1 MSDKKLRVALI
12 NDSWYPMIDGV
23 VTTVDGYA
31 KNMGEY
37 ADVTV
42 IAPNS
47 KKGYVDQT
55 DYPLLKSKAVKMPFL
70 DYHCAI
76 PLFDRK
82 FMKLLKEKEFD
93 IIHIHA
99 PFPMGVLGVREAK
112 RRGIPVV
119 ATMHA
124 QFKYDFKRATK
135 SDFIAGRMT
144 AVLLRLYNK
153 CDEVWAVNEGTQD
166 LLKDYG
172 FLKPSYVMRAGTE
185 MLPQDKAAARK
196 EVYEMFHI
204 DESLPMFLSVGRITL
219 FKNILFTVDSL
230 KVLKEKGIPFK
241 MIFVGGG
248 VDTDKLKARIKK
260 QGLEEDVI
268 LTGKIPDN
276 VLLSQIYAAATLTL
290 FPSHYDTD
298 GLIKY
303 ESASQGTPTVLV
315 EGTLAATGLE
325 DKRTGYIGQ
334 NSVEGFADKII
345 EILND
350 QETYKQVCENVR
362 DELYRTWPQRVQ
374 EAYERYL
381 YVIEQYKEKNEKKV
395 K

>member
-23 VTTVDGYA
+23 VTTVNGYA
-31 KNMGEY
+31 ENMGEY
-37 ADVTV
+37 AEVTV
-42 IAPNS
+42 LAPNS
-47 KKGYVDQT
+47 KKGYVDKT
-55 DYPLLKSKAVKMPFL
+55 DYPLIKSKAIKMPFL
-70 DYHCAI
+70 DYHFAI
-76 PLFDRK
+76 PFCDRK

-99 PFPMGVLGVREAK
+99 PFPMGLLGMREAK

-124 QFKYDFKRATK
+124 QFKYDFKRAVK
-135 SDFIAGRMT
+135 SNFIADWMT
-144 AVLLRLYNK
+144 DVVIRFFNK

-166 LLKDYG
+166 ILKDYG
-172 FLKPSYVMRAGTE
+172 FLKPSYIMRAGTD
-185 MLPQDKAAARK
+185 MLPQNKEEARK

-204 DESLPMFLSVGRITL
+204 DESLPMFLSVGRISL
-219 FKNILFTVDSL
+219 LKNILFTVDSL

-241 MIFVGGG
+241 MVFVGGG
-248 VDTDKLKARIKK
+248 VDRDKLEAHIKK
-260 QGLEEDVI
+260 QGLEDDII
-268 LTGKIPDN
+268 LAGKIPDN
-276 VLLSQIYAAATLTL
+276 VLLSKIYAAATLNL
-290 FPSHYDTD
+290 FPSYYDTD
-298 GLIKY
+298 GLVKY
-303 ESASQGTPTVLV
+303 ESASQGTPTVLI
-315 EGTLAATGLE
+315 EGISAAKGVE

-350 QETYKQVCENVR
+350 EETYKQVCKNAQ

-374 EAYERYL
+374 EAYTRYL
-381 YVIEQYKEKNEKKV
+381 YVIEQYKEKNKKS
-395 K
+395 

>member
-1 MSDKKLRVALI
+1 MSDKKLRVALM

-23 VTTVDGYA
+23 VTTVNDYA
-31 KNMGEY
+31 KNMDEY
-37 ADVTV
+37 AEVMV
-42 IAPNS
+42 VVPNS
-47 KKGYVDQT
+47 KKDYVDQT
-55 DYPLLKSKAVKMPFL
+55 DYPLLKCKAVKIPFL
-70 DYHCAI
+70 DYHL
-76 PLFDRK
+76 PLPFFDRK

-99 PFPMGVLGVREAK
+99 PFSMGLLGVREAK

-124 QFKYDFKRATK
+124 QFKYDFKRAIK
-135 SDFIAGRMT
+135 LDFIAGWMT
-144 AVLLRLYNK
+144 AVVIRLFNQ

-172 FLKPSYVMRAGTE
+172 FLKPTHVMRAGTE
-185 MLPQDKAAARK
+185 MLPQNKAAARK
-196 EVYEMFHI
+196 EVYEMFNI
-204 DESLPMFLSVGRITL
+204 DESLPMFLSVGRISL
-219 FKNILFTVDSL
+219 LKNILFTVDSL
-230 KVLKEKGIPFK
+230 KVLKEKGIAFQ
-241 MIFVGGG
+241 MVFVGGG
-248 VDTDKLKARIKK
+248 TDRDKLESHIKK

-268 LTGKIPDN
+268 LTGKLPDK
-276 VLLSQIYAAATLTL
+276 VLLSKIYAAATLTL
-290 FPSHYDTD
+290 FPSYYDTD

-315 EGTLAATGLE
+315 EGILAATGLE

-350 QETYKQVCENVR
+350 KETYEQVCKNVQK
-362 DELYRTWPQRVQ
+362 ELYRTWPQQVR

-381 YVIEQYKEKNEKKV
+381 YVIEQYKEKNKKN
-395 K
+395 